1 MLNGDHLTFSVRVEV
16 GNVERRSELLVYR
29 VSGPGLPLLGHL
41 NRVSPD
47 IDQLL
52 DSVAQLN
59 LVCQMVKHKEG
70 DCVKVVLK
78 P

>member
-1 MLNGDHLTFSVRVEV
+1 MASSAGRNCWSIA
-16 GNVERRSELLVYR
+16 
-29 VSGPGLPLLGHL
+29 GLPLLGHL
-41 NRVSPD
+41 NRVGPD

-52 DSVAQLN
+52 DGVAQLK